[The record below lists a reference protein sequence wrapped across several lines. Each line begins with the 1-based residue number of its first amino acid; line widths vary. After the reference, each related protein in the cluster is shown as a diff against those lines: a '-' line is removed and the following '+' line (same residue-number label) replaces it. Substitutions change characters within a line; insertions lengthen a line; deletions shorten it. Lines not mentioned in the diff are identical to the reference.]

1 MSQSNDAVMK
11 RQASKTAMQKIL
23 DTIERVGNA
32 VQVFLDSDRHRPFAY
47 FVPLGRQRFVSGHQS
62 GTDKVEAA
70 TTAAD
75 SLLTADEIATSTPG
89 SFRIS
94 WASPRSAC

>member
-32 VQVFLDSDRHRPFAY
+32 VHLSDSDRHRPFAY
-47 FVPLGRQRFVSGHQS
+47 FVPLGRQHFVSGHQS

-75 SLLTADEIATSTPG
+75 SLLTADGIATSTPG